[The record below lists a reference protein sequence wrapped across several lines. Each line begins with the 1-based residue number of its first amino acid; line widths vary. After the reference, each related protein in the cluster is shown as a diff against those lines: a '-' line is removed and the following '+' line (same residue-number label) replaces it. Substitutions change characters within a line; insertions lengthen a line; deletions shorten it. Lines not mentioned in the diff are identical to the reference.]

1 MLSIS
6 EIKTTLSENSIQGV
20 MGLFFKAFFNN
31 TPSFRL
37 GQNVVKTRSG
47 ENAEVTGI
55 GPFFPIIFEN
65 DGLMCDVNVLG
76 YPYLAPFSLSAS
88 HEGNVPKNNGEQCP
102 KWSLISDFNTYG
114 SNVLIT

>member
-20 MGLFFKAFFNN
+20 MGLFFKAFFND

-65 DGLMCDVNVLG
+65 DGLMCEVK
-76 YPYLAPFSLSAS
+76 YPCLVPFHSRPRMRATFQKIIRNSAS
-88 HEGNVPKNNGEQCP
+88 NGYQSVISTLTDQT
-102 KWSLISDFNTYG
+102 SL
-114 SNVLIT
+114 